1 MTIEDKL
8 RSHATYSPE
17 KIALKC
23 EGKSYSY
30 SALFKAACLKSTELG
45 DVTRKM
51 VPIVATSTFD
61 FIASYFA
68 IHLADAVAVPLDKEL
83 PSCNEWRNILL
94 WSGGM

>member
-45 DVTRKM
+45 DS
-51 VPIVATSTFD
+51 IGDS
-61 FIASYFA
+61 
-68 IHLADAVAVPLDKEL
+68 VPL
-83 PSCNEWRNILL
+83 
-94 WSGGM
+94 